1 MGSNRFFHDRL
12 RIFHLQVLSGVY
24 RAQYGSRRSEDAGP
38 AEPGHCTHRPRNL
51 CRGGSGDST
60 LELRKELKD
69 RSALQTLGPEL
80 LRGGPDSDCGGD
92 HARKHLAPLR
102 SLRLI
107 VRDWAASGSRTA
119 IGQLT
124 RQQSMHTVMQFLQT
138 TFSPLVLIFTV
149 SNLAA
154 MGLQVKMPDVIV
166 AFRNKKSLAL
176 IFVWGWVLGPAVGYL
191 ITKALPLAEPYV
203 IVVLLMSLA
212 PCAPFL
218 QQMVGKARGDM
229 GFAGAL
235 IPLVAVGTVVL
246 MPLMAPLLIK
256 GLTISTWA
264 LAKPLLLTIL
274 LPLLLGAGIRH
285 YAATGADKI
294 FPAVKGLALLSTLL
308 TIVWC
313 LLIYGRGM
321 LNTAGELAL
330 LSMTLFM
337 VGMALITYR
346 FGFGMKQNQRSVMAL
361 GMGTRNVAAVLAAAL
376 AIPNADPRIVVMTI
390 MWTLWSVVLAAIAAK
405 IFAKQAGG
413 IAAGAAA

>member
-1 MGSNRFFHDRL
+1 MN
-12 RIFHLQVLSGVY
+12 
-24 RAQYGSRRSEDAGP
+24 A
-38 AEPGHCTHRPRNL
+38 
-51 CRGGSGDST
+51 
-60 LELRKELKD
+60 
-69 RSALQTLGPEL
+69 
-80 LRGGPDSDCGGD
+80 
-92 HARKHLAPLR
+92 
-102 SLRLI
+102 
-107 VRDWAASGSRTA
+107 
-119 IGQLT
+119 
-124 RQQSMHTVMQFLQT
+124 VMQFLQT
-138 TFSPLVLIFTV
+138 TFGPLVLIFTV

-154 MGLQVKMPDVIV
+154 MGLQVKMPEVVV
-166 AFRNKKSLAL
+166 ALRNKKSLAL
-176 IFVWGWVLGPAVGYL
+176 IFVWGWVLGPALGYL
-191 ITKALPLAEPYV
+191 ITRVLPLAEPYV
-203 IVVLLMSLA
+203 IVVLLTSLA

-274 LPLLLGAGIRH
+274 LPLMIGAAIRY
-285 YAATGADKI
+285 YAETGATKI
-294 FPAVKGLALLSTLL
+294 FPAVKVIAQLSTLA

-313 LLIYGRGM
+313 LLLYGRGM

-330 LSMTLFM
+330 RSMTLFM

-346 FGFGMKQNQRSVMAL
+346 FGFGLKQNQRSVMAL

-376 AIPNADPRIVVMTI
+376 AIPNADPRIVVMVV

-405 IFAKQAGG
+405 IFAKQADDT
-413 IAAGAAA
+413 AVEVAV